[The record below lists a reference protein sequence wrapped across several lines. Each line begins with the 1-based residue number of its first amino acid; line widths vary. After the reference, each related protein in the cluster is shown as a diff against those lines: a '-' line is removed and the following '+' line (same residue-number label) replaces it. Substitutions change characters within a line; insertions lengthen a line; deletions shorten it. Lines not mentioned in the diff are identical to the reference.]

1 MINRLLAS
9 ILSAINAL
17 LALAIV
23 VAGAGFGSVWAD
35 SSGYSEG
42 LGIVAG
48 AVVGLLIAVMV
59 CGLLAVLLDI
69 RAGIKEV
76 AHILKAHEIA
86 AKGPV

>member
-1 MINRLLAS
+1 MINAMLAS

-23 VAGAGFGSVWAD
+23 VAGAGFGSVAAD
-35 SSGYSEG
+35 NNGYSEG
-42 LGIVAG
+42 LGILAG
-48 AVVGLLIAVMV
+48 AIVGLLVAVLV

-76 AHILKAHEIA
+76 AHLLKAHDLA